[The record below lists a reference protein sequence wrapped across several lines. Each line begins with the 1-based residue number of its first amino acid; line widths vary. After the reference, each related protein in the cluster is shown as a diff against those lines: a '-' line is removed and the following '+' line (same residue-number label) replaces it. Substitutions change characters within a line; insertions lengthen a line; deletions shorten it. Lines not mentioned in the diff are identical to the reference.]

1 MTDDLRDEIA
11 ERRTAA
17 KLSNPEGGERPD
29 VGELVEEM
37 RRDSADR
44 LADHDARMERLGREL
59 DDTAERAR
67 LLRHNPYDVAR
78 AILAGDD
85 VEGDALRSLAR
96 DYIALLREAA
106 ADRGADE

>member
-17 KLSNPEGGERPD
+17 KLSNPEG
-29 VGELVEEM
+29 GELVEEM

-59 DDTAERAR
+59 DETTERAR
-67 LLRHNPYDVAR
+67 LLRYNPYDVAR
-78 AILAGDD
+78 SILAGED

-96 DYIALLREAA
+96 DYIDLLREAA
-106 ADRGADE
+106 ERRGADE